1 MNVGWQDG
9 GNAVRPLVSFI
20 IPHYRG
26 EKLLAGCLSS
36 VYGQATSVPYEV
48 IVVDD
53 CSDDGSIDSVRGR
66 FPGMKVLRLG
76 RNVGPAAAKNRG
88 VEEARGDLIAFLDN
102 DVEID
107 PHWLE
112 NILGRLTE
120 EREEVGV
127 CASHILLNGF
137 DSHIN
142 STGGLVN
149 LLGYA
154 WDRGIFSADCSCY
167 SRNAPLMFACS
178 AAMLVRREVFDEVG
192 GFDERYRY
200 PFEDADFGWRMNVMG
215 YGVVYEPRAVA
226 RHHLSSTMG
235 RDSHRQIYLYER
247 NRIRALI
254 KNMDDPTLRWLRR
267 ELPFHF
273 LQRLKM
279 ELRREKL
286 PLWERA
292 LLALRFLQAVGWN
305 LLYLPGTLSLRRK
318 LKRVRKRRDWELIAN
333 GILSAHI
340 GNPPVEEL
348 DLRLGLGD
356 GAARQ
361 DISHAHPPSRIKIG
375 HDDEFLGPGWHLLE
389 SSASGAHFRWT
400 SERAGC
406 SLRCS
411 RRSRYLIVR
420 SIMANPSEYSRIS
433 LFVEGRRISTFEVPN
448 LSHTQKI
455 PLPRDL
461 PSGPIKV
468 ELAVENPF
476 VPKDA
481 LEIMDMRVLGIAVS
495 SLEII

>member
-1 MNVGWQDG
+1 MEQTKSSSE
-9 GNAVRPLVSFI
+9 ASPLVSFV

-26 EKLLAGCLSS
+26 EQLLAGCLSS
-36 VYGQATSVPYEV
+36 VFAQATSAPYEV

-53 CSDDGSIDSVRGR
+53 RSDDGSIDAVRAR
-66 FPGMKVLRLG
+66 FPGVRVLTLR

-88 VEEARGDLIAFLDN
+88 VAEARGDLIAFLDN

-112 NILGRLTE
+112 SVLGRLDE
-120 EREEVGV
+120 EREQVGV

-154 WDRGIFSADCSCY
+154 WDRGIFSADFNSY
-167 SRNAPLMFACS
+167 SRHAPLMFACS
-178 AAMLVRREVFDEVG
+178 AAMLARRGVFEEVG

-200 PFEDADFGWRMNVMG
+200 PFEDADLGWRMNVMG
-215 YGVVYEPRAVA
+215 YGVVYEPGAVA

-247 NRIRALI
+247 NRIRALF
-254 KNMDDPTLRWLRR
+254 KNMDDTTLRWIKR
-267 ELPFHF
+267 ELPFHY

-279 ELRREKL
+279 ELKREKQ
-286 PLWERA
+286 PLRESVV
-292 LLALRFLQAVGWN
+292 LALRFLQAVGWN
-305 LLYLPGTLSLRRK
+305 LLYLPETLSLRRK
-318 LKRVRKRRDWELIAN
+318 LKRVRKRRDWELVAD

-340 GNPPVEEL
+340 GNPPVEEM
-348 DLRLGLGD
+348 DLRLGLGE
-356 GAARQ
+356 GALRQ
-361 DISHAHPPSRIKIG
+361 ESYHAHPPSRIKIG
-375 HDDEFLGPGWHLLE
+375 RDDEFLGPGWHLLE
-389 SSASGAHFRWT
+389 SSASGVHFRWT
-400 SERAGC
+400 SERA
-406 SLRCS
+406 SFHLRDS

-420 SIMANPSEYSRIS
+420 SIMANPGEYSRIS
-433 LFVEGRRISTFEVPN
+433 VYIEGRRVTTFEVPN
-448 LSHTQKI
+448 LSHTQKV

-461 PSGPIKV
+461 PSGPIRV
-468 ELAVENPF
+468 DLVVENPF

-481 LEIMDMRVLGIAVS
+481 LGIMDMRVLGIAVS

>member
-1 MNVGWQDG
+1 
-9 GNAVRPLVSFI
+9 
-20 IPHYRG
+20 
-26 EKLLAGCLSS
+26 
-36 VYGQATSVPYEV
+36 
-48 IVVDD
+48 
-53 CSDDGSIDSVRGR
+53 
-66 FPGMKVLRLG
+66 
-76 RNVGPAAAKNRG
+76 
-88 VEEARGDLIAFLDN
+88 
-102 DVEID
+102 
-107 PHWLE
+107 
-112 NILGRLTE
+112 
-120 EREEVGV
+120 
-127 CASHILLNGF
+127 
-137 DSHIN
+137 
-142 STGGLVN
+142 
-149 LLGYA
+149 
-154 WDRGIFSADCSCY
+154 
-167 SRNAPLMFACS
+167 
-178 AAMLVRREVFDEVG
+178 
-192 GFDERYRY
+192 
-200 PFEDADFGWRMNVMG
+200 
-215 YGVVYEPRAVA
+215 
-226 RHHLSSTMG
+226 
-235 RDSHRQIYLYER
+235 
-247 NRIRALI
+247 
-254 KNMDDPTLRWLRR
+254 MDDPTLRWLRR

-305 LLYLPGTLSLRRK
+305 LLYLPGTPEAEDQAGEETARLGA
-318 LKRVRKRRDWELIAN
+318 DN